1 MSTVQLMK
9 NIPPVYVPAAAS
21 TLAGFR
27 AWAASDQFPDQGR
40 VTYIDHG
47 LLINALGDEVDF
59 QLLQHRPLRYE
70 LAPAQ
75 DGWHR
80 SDVFGRAFKL
90 ERRRHRL
97 GLWKYTLHVQER
109 LA

>member
-1 MSTVQLMK
+1 MSTVQPMK
-9 NIPPVYVPAAAS
+9 SIPPVYVPAAAS

-27 AWAASDQFPDQGR
+27 AWAASDNFPDQGR

-47 LLINALGDEVDF
+47 VLF

-70 LAPAQ
+70 LASAQ
-75 DGWHR
+75 DDWHR
-80 SDVFGRAFKL
+80 SDVFGLAFKL

-97 GLWKYTLHVQER
+97 GLWKYTLHVRDR